1 MALDSRSV
9 LVIQFLLSLV
19 AWSAIAVVL
28 VRPLLASLEPRRAL
42 RWLLAPQMM
51 RHIGM
56 TLLADGVTREE
67 LPAEFVTSVATG
79 DLITMIAATLAFV
92 MLGRPGRTGL
102 VLAAAATI
110 IGAVDLLHNVRLG
123 MLHNAAPKLG
133 AAWFIV
139 SMLVPFMLVA
149 HALAA
154 HRLANR
160 ELWRST
166 P

>member
-9 LVIQFLLSLV
+9 LVLQFVLSLI
-19 AWSAIAVVL
+19 AWSSIAVVL
-28 VRPLLASLEPRRAL
+28 VRPQLEKLEPRRAL
-42 RWLLAPQMM
+42 RWLLAPQML

-56 TLLADGVTREE
+56 SLLADGVTRGD

-102 VLAAAATI
+102 VLAAAATL

-123 MLHNAAPKLG
+123 MVLDAAPKLG

-139 SMLVPFMLVA
+139 SMLVPLMLVA

-154 HRLANR
+154 HRLASR
-160 ELWRST
+160 EVWRRC
-166 P
+166 